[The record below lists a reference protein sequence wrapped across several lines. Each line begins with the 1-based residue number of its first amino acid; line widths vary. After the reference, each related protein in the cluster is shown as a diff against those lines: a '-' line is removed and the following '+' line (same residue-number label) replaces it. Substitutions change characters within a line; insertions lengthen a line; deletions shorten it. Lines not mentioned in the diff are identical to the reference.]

1 MNQPNEGMIERFD
14 KRFPLSGEW
23 IPMKDGKY
31 FFPSENIKYFIQSE
45 IDLALAKQRSQIVE
59 IIESFMDPRN
69 MNANTNGGN
78 WYSGGQIN
86 DAHLTNRLCKDI
98 ISTITKDTKD

>member
-1 MNQPNEGMIERFD
+1 MNQPNEGMRERFD
-14 KRFPLSGEW
+14 EKFIGNREMDIVPIQNG
-23 IPMKDGKY
+23 KDLRD
-31 FFPSENIKYFIQSE
+31 FIQSE
-45 IDLALAKQRSQIVE
+45 IDLAIAKQRSE
-59 IIESFMDPRN
+59 IAEVVESFMDIRN
-69 MNANTNGGN
+69 MDANTNGGN